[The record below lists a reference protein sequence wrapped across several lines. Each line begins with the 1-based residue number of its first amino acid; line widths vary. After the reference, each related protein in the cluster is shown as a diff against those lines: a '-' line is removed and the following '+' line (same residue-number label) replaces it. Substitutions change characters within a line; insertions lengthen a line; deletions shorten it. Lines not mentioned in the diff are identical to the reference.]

1 MEFVPDT
8 HSDFGYSQ
16 HLIHALTDKIAVFLL
31 LAGKIQQNLF
41 ALRFCKFLGVRL
53 EKIGRS
59 TIQIQCQLS

>member
-16 HLIHALTDKIAVFLL
+16 HLIHALTDEIAMLLL

-41 ALRFCKFLGVRL
+41 ALRFCKFLSVSL
-53 EKIGRS
+53 EKIS
-59 TIQIQCQLS
+59 